1 MMSVLIGSGI
11 VREHPG
17 KDIGHVDKDPSSRL
31 SRWTRRRHVP
41 RSHCGDVQLR
51 VGASVSAALFLGV
64 ATPVHRHLHGPP
76 IDYVGL
82 AAAAGA
88 SWAGVPGPGEPVLIA
103 AAVYAARHRLDI
115 TDVLIVAFVAAVAG
129 GVVGWL
135 IGMVGGRTLVTAPGP
150 LRRARMSAVARGDE
164 VFERHPVI
172 AVLLTPAWVA
182 GIHRVRTDLYML
194 LNLVGAAVWAA
205 GIGLAAYWIGPSVID
220 FVGDVGIVTSVLLGA
235 LIAAMVIA
243 EVMRRRRHRGERS
256 A

>member
-17 KDIGHVDKDPSSRL
+17 KDIGHVDKDPTARL
-31 SRWTRRRHVP
+31 SRWTRAMRLP
-41 RSHCGDVQLR
+41 RSQSGDSQVR
-51 VGASVSAALFLGV
+51 VGAAVRTALLLSVAAS
-64 ATPVHRHLHGPP
+64 VHRHLHGPP
-76 IDYVGL
+76 IDYLGL

-115 TDVLIVAFVAAVAG
+115 TDVLIVSFVAAFAG
-129 GVVGWL
+129 GVVGWG

-150 LRRARMSAVARGDE
+150 LRRARMSAVARGDD

-172 AVLLTPAWVA
+172 AILLTPAWVA

-220 FVGDVGIVTSVLLGA
+220 FVGDVGIVTTALLGA
-235 LIAAMVIA
+235 LIASVIVA
-243 EVMRRRRHRGERS
+243 EVVRRRRRGERPT
-256 A
+256 

>member
-1 MMSVLIGSGI
+1 M
-11 VREHPG
+11 
-17 KDIGHVDKDPSSRL
+17 
-31 SRWTRRRHVP
+31 
-41 RSHCGDVQLR
+41 R
-51 VGASVSAALFLGV
+51 VGASVRAALFLGV

-164 VFERHPVI
+164 LFERHPVI

-220 FVGDVGIVTSVLLGA
+220 FVGDVGIVTTVLLGA
-235 LIAAMVIA
+235 LIATVVIA
-243 EVMRRRRHRGERS
+243 EIVRRRRHRGERS

>member
-76 IDYVGL
+76 VDYVGL
-82 AAAAGA
+82 ALAAGA

-115 TDVLIVAFVAAVAG
+115 TEVLIVAFVAAVLG
-129 GVVGWL
+129 GIAGWL
-135 IGMVGGRTLVTAPGP
+135 LGVLGGRTLVTAPGP
-150 LRRARMSAVARGDE
+150 LRRARMVAVSRGDE
-164 VFERHPVI
+164 VFERHPVLAI
-172 AVLLTPAWVA
+172 LLTPSWVA
-182 GIHRVRTDLYML
+182 GIHRVRTDVYMI

-205 GIGLAAYWIGPSVID
+205 GIGLAAYWTGPSVVD
-220 FVGDVGIVTSVLLGA
+220 FVNDFGLVTTLALGT
-235 LIAAMVIA
+235 LIAVVAAA
-243 EVMRRRRHRGERS
+243 EIVRRRRRRQERPG
-256 A
+256 